1 MPSNVFSSFK
11 GTLTAVESF
20 LKVKSGPEVSWLI
33 LSWKRRGICGNTTA
47 ARSSDWCFINLD
59 QGTTWQFFDG
69 SKVFILQEV
78 MKVSKANI
86 LFKVHLH
93 RLST

>member
-33 LSWKRRGICGNTTA
+33 LSWKCRDICGDITA
-47 ARSSDWCFINLD
+47 AHSSDCCFINLD
-59 QGTTWQFFDG
+59 QGTSWQFFDG
-69 SKVFILQEV
+69 SKG
-78 MKVSKANI
+78 
-86 LFKVHLH
+86 LFF
-93 RLST
+93 RR